1 MTFKQ
6 TLSDELKQLAGFQSD
21 QPRTVALSTDGGI
34 EIFVDFTAVDS
45 MSCSVREIRLDVPS
59 IDSQDFDTLKAWAER
74 LSDRITYLM
83 ENIGPLEFDPD
94 GKKVL
99 IRSTPPDKSD
109 DETRFYEVLLQTNPS
124 GSFSL
129 RRFKSSN
136 GQPGRQP
143 VDIQVT
149 HEVLSK
155 LVSDLVDTAPVA

>member
-6 TLSDELKQLAGFQSD
+6 TLNDELKQLAGFQSD
-21 QPRTVALSTDGGI
+21 QPRTVTLAADAGI
-34 EIFVDFTAVDS
+34 QIYVDFTAVDS
-45 MSCSVREIRLDVPS
+45 MSCSAREVRLDVPS
-59 IDSQDFDTLKAWAER
+59 IDAQDFDTLKAWAER

-99 IRSTPPDKSD
+99 IRSTPPEKTDA
-109 DETRFYEVLLQTNPS
+109 ETRFYEVLLQSDPN

-129 RRFKSSN
+129 RRFKSAN
-136 GQPGRQP
+136 GQAGREQ

-155 LVSDLVDTAPVA
+155 LINDLVETAPN